1 MTNNSAD
8 IAPLVIA
15 ALCLACP
22 ITAQPVF
29 SSKAEC
35 LYFLNVVKPN
45 HIFCD
50 PEFYVILKECLGSLN
65 NDAKIFTF
73 GGQTDESIPVDIL
86 FEKADIEP
94 EFV

>member
-1 MTNNSAD
+1 MTNSLAD

-22 ITAQPVF
+22 ITAQP
-29 SSKAEC
+29 EC
-35 LYFLNVVKPN
+35 LYFLDVVKPY

-50 PEFYVILKECLGSLN
+50 LEFYVILKECLKNLN

-73 GGQTDESIPVDIL
+73 GGQTDESIPVDHL
-86 FEKADIEP
+86 FEKGDIET